1 MKWNAPVAKVKKKTQ
16 GPYAI
21 LFNLSSNCAMERNEI
36 YQLQLPKINLKSKDK
51 TTSSKT
57 E

>member
-1 MKWNAPVAKVKKKTQ
+1 MKKTQ

-21 LFNLSSNCAMERNEI
+21 LFNLSSKCTMERNEI

-51 TTSSKT
+51 TMSSKT